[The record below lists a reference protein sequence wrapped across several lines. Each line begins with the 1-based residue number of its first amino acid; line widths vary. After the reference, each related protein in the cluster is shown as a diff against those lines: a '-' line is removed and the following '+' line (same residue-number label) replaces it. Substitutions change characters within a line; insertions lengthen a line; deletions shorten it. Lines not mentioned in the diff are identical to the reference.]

1 MTEAATTDRA
11 LRRHRF
17 RDVGALGAL
26 LLLLA
31 GLLVVL
37 PASPA
42 AAEQRPLATTPLLT
56 WNMQGANESGPN
68 TNKWFNNVRNYA
80 RQYQIVML
88 QEAGAIPADSS
99 TRLADLNRTTV
110 DRNGQATTHA
120 VRHYR
125 WNLHTEAY
133 PDNRHVYFLL
143 TQNGEGGRVNLA
155 IVVNGEPDE
164 VNVVQNPVEAGRTAL
179 GVRYGSHWYFTV
191 HGLAGSNGSDSAPL
205 LDAIDTQVEAWG
217 RQQRV
222 EYEWTVGGDFN
233 VEPNVIID
241 RGGFP
246 PARTMHTTVPTHR
259 DGGRLDYFVSS
270 DVAAAQQIGHAHVVQ
285 WAPPSDHL
293 PTTIGHLRAAAEP
306 PSSIRLMPVG
316 DSITQGLGS
325 ANESGARDEIQADL
339 GKISQNELF
348 GNDILSPMWDLPAK
362 RDMVGERRNG
372 IGIPDPD
379 HEGWPG
385 YTIDQ
390 IAAEAS
396 DAVPQMRPNVVTLL
410 AGTNDMVRNVDVADA
425 PARLSRLIDQIYQG
439 SPGVTIVVGLLT
451 PSKNPA
457 IQQRITS
464 YNASIAEMLDTRIAK
479 GDHMVR
485 VDLSAVT
492 TGDLADEVHPTDAG
506 YRKIADAY
514 VAGISSALNNGWVR
528 EAAPPG
534 DPDPRGG
541 YEPKGRIWD
550 GLPGNPDVA
559 GAMKYTD
566 LDGDGRSDIVWVS
579 PTGAATVWLNRNDN
593 GKTVWTYRG
602 EFAMGTGQGPDRV
615 FFADLDGDHKDDYLV
630 IRPDHTIDAY
640 INRGGDT
647 VGSDG
652 WKPGWEPRPNY
663 GRGTDTPVDRIRFAD
678 IDGDGHADYVRLLDF
693 GTKVDVF
700 YNRGGDTPGHDGW
713 EPGGAILTNLK
724 ARSNKQIEFADL
736 NGDGKDDYVSLD
748 ADGVPHAW
756 FNTGRADWTERGK
769 IAQGTGG
776 VVALPDLDGDD
787 RADWVKIARNGALD
801 AWINKGGDK

>member
-1 MTEAATTDRA
+1 MTAAATAAGHAPRRRR
-11 LRRHRF
+11 LRG
-17 RDVGALGAL
+17 VGVLGAL

-31 GLLVVL
+31 GLLVIL
-37 PASPA
+37 PARPA
-42 AAEQRPLATTPLLT
+42 SAEQRPLASTPLMT

-68 TNKWFNNVRNYA
+68 TNKWYNNVRTYA
-80 RQYQIVML
+80 RQFRIVML
-88 QEAGAIPADSS
+88 QEAGPTPADSS
-99 TRLADLNRTTV
+99 NRLADLERTTV
-110 DRNGQATTHA
+110 ARNGTRTEHA
-120 VRHYR
+120 VRHYV
-125 WNLHTEAY
+125 WNLHTEDY
-133 PDNRHVYFLL
+133 PVERHVYFLL
-143 TQNGEGGRVNLA
+143 TQDGEGGRVNLA

-191 HGLAGSNGSDSAPL
+191 HGLSGGGGDSAPL
-205 LDAIDTQVEAWG
+205 LDAIDTQVDNWAREEG
-217 RQQRV
+217 V

-233 VEPNVIID
+233 VEPDVIVD
-241 RGGFP
+241 REEFP
-246 PARTMHTTVPTHR
+246 PARTIHTSVRTHR
-259 DGGRLDYFVSS
+259 LGGRLDYFVSS
-270 DVAAAQQIGHAHVVQ
+270 DINAARQLDHAHVVQ

-293 PTTIGHLRAAAEP
+293 PTTVGHPRAAADP
-306 PSSIRLMPVG
+306 PSSVRLMPVG

-348 GNDILSPMWDLPAK
+348 GNDILSPMYDLPFK
-362 RDMVGERRNG
+362 RDLVGERRTG
-372 IGIPDPD
+372 IGIPDTD

-390 IAAEAS
+390 IAGEAS

-410 AGTNDMVRNVDVADA
+410 AGTNDMVRDVDVADA
-425 PARLSRLIDQIYQG
+425 PARLSRLIDQIYTG

-451 PSKNPA
+451 PSTNRA
-457 IQQRITS
+457 IQQRIDA
-464 YNASIAEMLDTRIAK
+464 YNASVAKLLDARISK
-479 GDHMVR
+479 GDHLVR

-492 TGDLADEVHPTDAG
+492 TADLVDEVHPSDAG

-514 VAGISSALNNGWVR
+514 VAGIGAALHNGWVR

-534 DPDPRGG
+534 EPGGPRGG

-550 GLPGNPDVA
+550 GLPGDPDVS
-559 GAMKYTD
+559 GAMKYPD
-566 LDGDGRSDIVWVS
+566 LDGDGRSDIAWVS
-579 PTGAATVWLNRNDN
+579 PTGATTVWLNRDDN
-593 GKTVWTYRG
+593 GRIAWTYRG

-615 FFADLDGDHKDDYLV
+615 FFADLDRDHKDDYLV

-640 INRGGDT
+640 LNRGGDT
-647 VGSDG
+647 VDSAG
-652 WKPGWEPRPNY
+652 WKPGWEPHPNY

-678 IDGDGHADYVRLLDF
+678 IDGDGRADYVRLLDF
-693 GTKVDVF
+693 GTKIDVF

-724 ARSNKQIEFADL
+724 ARGNKQIEFADL
-736 NGDGKDDYVSLD
+736 TGDGKDDYIALD
-748 ADGVPHAW
+748 DDGVPQAW
-756 FNTGRADWTERGK
+756 FNTGRADWTERGT
-769 IAQGTGG
+769 IARGTGG
-776 VVALPDLDGDD
+776 VIALPHLDGDG

-801 AWINKGGDK
+801 AWINKGGD